1 MVENRCG
8 FMPDNSRL
16 LRYPR
21 IFLSQ
26 GGRADWKISAIRAIN
41 RLERTHPTPRIMP
54 DSMTDSPPHRG
65 RTASRILITLAGLSV
80 IGALGALPTLIGPP
94 SENGLLDLAKF
105 TGRFHPAVLH
115 LPIGILV
122 WVLVHECMVAFGF
135 RKSSSRTAMGFAAG
149 SAVVAS
155 LLGILLYYSMPEY
168 DAELAQ
174 RHMDRGIA
182 FTCLALATWLVK
194 IWVDAAAGRG
204 AFIYRGLLLGSAGV
218 MTAASHDGASLT
230 HGSTYLTEYA
240 PAPLRKLLGLPE
252 KSPTTTPSGDSATLP
267 VYQSVIAPIFE
278 AKCYQCHNADRQ
290 RGKYRMD
297 EYDLL
302 LAGGN
307 DGAAIVPGDSAAS
320 NLIHRINLPEED
332 EMHMPPE
339 GKKDLAAHEVTLIRW
354 WIDQGASS
362 DAVLASLTADDE
374 VRAALAMVTGA
385 AATAP
390 VMETVKPS
398 GTVMSDETKAA
409 FERLRGEFPAAL
421 NLESQ
426 SSTGLT
432 FTAAGL
438 RASFGDEDLA
448 KLEPVLPAM
457 VSMDLSATSLTD
469 EGVKLLAKA
478 ASLKSLRVSETAV
491 TEASLDTL
499 SKLTGLESLNLYGT
513 QIGSPAV
520 LKLASLHNLQKLY
533 LWRTQV
539 DAAGVLQL
547 EEKLPG
553 CEIVTGL

>member
-1 MVENRCG
+1 MTANT
-8 FMPDNSRL
+8 PSR
-16 LRYPR
+16 
-21 IFLSQ
+21 S
-26 GGRADWKISAIRAIN
+26 
-41 RLERTHPTPRIMP
+41 RTVC
-54 DSMTDSPPHRG
+54 
-65 RTASRILITLAGLSV
+65 RILLTLAGLAV
-80 IGALGALPTLIGPP
+80 IAALGALPTIIGPP

-105 TGRFHPAVLH
+105 TGRFHPVVLH

-122 WVLVHECMVAFGF
+122 WVLVHECMVAFGL
-135 RKSSSRTAMGFAAG
+135 RQGSSRTAMGLTAG
-149 SAVVAS
+149 SALIAS
-155 LLGILLYYSMPEY
+155 LLGILLYYSIPEY

-194 IWVDAAAGRG
+194 IWVDAAGGRG

-240 PAPLRKLLGLPE
+240 PAPLRELLGLPE
-252 KSPTTTPSGDSATLP
+252 KKSSTPPAASDLASQP
-267 VYQSVIAPIFE
+267 VYQAVIAPIFE

-307 DGAAIVPGDSAAS
+307 DGAAIVPGDAVAS
-320 NLIHRINLPEED
+320 HLVKRIELPEED
-332 EMHMPPE
+332 ELHMPPE
-339 GKKDLAAHEVTLIRW
+339 GKKDLAAHEVTLIKW
-354 WIDQGASS
+354 WIGQGASA
-362 DAVLASLTADDE
+362 DAPLNALTADDE
-374 VRAALAMVTGA
+374 VLAALAMVSEA
-385 AATAP
+385 AAAVAKEEP
-390 VMETVKPS
+390 KKPA
-398 GTVMSDETKAA
+398 GPAMDDDIKAA

-421 NLESQ
+421 NYESQ
-426 SSTGLT
+426 SSSGLT

-438 RASFGDEDLA
+438 RSSFGDADLA
-448 KLEPVLPAM
+448 KLEPVLPAL
-457 VSMDLSATSLTD
+457 VAMDLSATSLSD
-469 EGVKLLAKA
+469 DGAKLLAKA
-478 ASLKSLRVSETAV
+478 TSLKSLRLAETAV

-499 SKLTGLESLNLYGT
+499 ARLAELESLNLYGT

-520 LKLASLHNLQKLY
+520 LKLASLQKLKKLY

-547 EEKLPG
+547 QEKMPA
-553 CEIVTGL
+553 CEIITGL

>member
-1 MVENRCG
+1 MTATT
-8 FMPDNSRL
+8 PSR
-16 LRYPR
+16 
-21 IFLSQ
+21 S
-26 GGRADWKISAIRAIN
+26 
-41 RLERTHPTPRIMP
+41 
-54 DSMTDSPPHRG
+54 
-65 RTASRILITLAGLSV
+65 RTAWRILLTLAVLAV
-80 IGALGALPTLIGPP
+80 IAALGALPTLIGPP

-105 TGRFHPAVLH
+105 TGRFHPVVLH

-122 WVLVHECMVAFGF
+122 WVLVHECLVAFGL
-135 RKSSSRTAMGFAAG
+135 RQGSSRTAMGLAAG
-149 SAVVAS
+149 TAVIAS
-155 LLGILLYYSMPEY
+155 LLGILLYYGIPEY
-168 DAELAQ
+168 DAKLAQ

-240 PAPLRKLLGLPE
+240 PAPVRKLLGLPE
-252 KSPTTTPSGDSATLP
+252 KSSTAPESGDSAMQP
-267 VYQSVIAPIFE
+267 VYQAVIAPILE

-297 EYDLL
+297 QYDLL

-307 DGAAIVPGDSAAS
+307 DGAAIVPGDAAAS
-320 NLIHRINLPEED
+320 NLVKRIELPEED
-332 EMHMPPE
+332 ELHMPPE
-339 GKKDLAAHEVTLIRW
+339 GKKDLAAHEVTLIKW
-354 WIDQGASS
+354 WIGQGASA
-362 DAVLASLTADDE
+362 DALLDSLTADDE
-374 VRAALAMVTGA
+374 VLSALAMVGDAALGA
-385 AATAP
+385 AK
-390 VMETVKPS
+390 EKPEKPAS
-398 GTVMSDETKAA
+398 QAMSNEIKSAV
-409 FERLRGEFPAAL
+409 ERLRGEFPAAL
-421 NLESQ
+421 NYESQ
-426 SSTGLT
+426 SSSGLT

-438 RASFGDEDLA
+438 RAAFGDADLA

-469 EGVKLLAKA
+469 DGAKLLAKA
-478 ASLKSLRVSETAV
+478 TSLKSLRLSETAL

-499 SKLTGLESLNLYGT
+499 ARLTGLESLNLYGT

-520 LKLASLHNLQKLY
+520 LKLTSLQQLKKLY

-547 EEKLPG
+547 QEKLPG
-553 CEIVTGL
+553 CEIIMGL

>member
-1 MVENRCG
+1 
-8 FMPDNSRL
+8 
-16 LRYPR
+16 
-21 IFLSQ
+21 
-26 GGRADWKISAIRAIN
+26 
-41 RLERTHPTPRIMP
+41 MP
-54 DSMTDSPPHRG
+54 DSMTDSPPPRS
-65 RTASRILITLAGLSV
+65 RTACRILTTLAGLAV
-80 IGALGALPTLIGPP
+80 IASLGALPTLIGAP
-94 SENGLLDLAKF
+94 SENGLPDLAKF

-115 LPIGILV
+115 LPIGIFV
-122 WVLVHECMVAFGF
+122 WVMVHECMAAFGF
-135 RKSSSRTAMGFAAG
+135 SKNTSRTAMGFAAG
-149 SAVVAS
+149 SAVAAS

-252 KSPTTTPSGDSATLP
+252 KSSSSPADGDLAAQP
-267 VYQSVIAPIFE
+267 VYQAVIAPILQ

-290 RGKYRMD
+290 RGKFRMD

-307 DGAAIVPGDSAAS
+307 DGAAIVPGDSGAS
-320 NLIHRINLPEED
+320 NLIDRIELPEED
-332 EMHMPPE
+332 ELHMPPE
-339 GKKDLAAHEVTLIRW
+339 GKKDLAAHEVTLIKW

-362 DAVLASLTADDE
+362 DALLTSLTTSDE
-374 VRAALAMVTGA
+374 VRAALAMVTDA
-385 AATAP
+385 AAVPVVEDIAEQTAP
-390 VMETVKPS
+390 VM
-398 GTVMSDETKAA
+398 SDELKAE

-438 RASFGDEDLA
+438 RGTFGDEDLA
-448 KLEPVLPAM
+448 KLEPVLPSI
-457 VSMDLSATSLTD
+457 VSMDLSGTSLTD
-469 EGVKLLAKA
+469 EGAKLLSKA
-478 ASLKSLRVSETAV
+478 TGLKSLRLSETAV

-499 SKLTGLESLNLYGT
+499 AKLTELESLNLYGT
-513 QIGSPAV
+513 PIGSPAV
-520 LKLASLHNLQKLY
+520 LKLAALENLRKLY

-553 CEIVTGL
+553 CEIVMGL